1 MKKYVLLLAALCSIS
16 LLAQQAPAPSDPKPQ
31 ATAATAPKTYR
42 QFNSE
47 TKDGTYTNHYFGF
60 SYTLPSGWD
69 SHDEETKKRVLE
81 MGQETLKKGEQAPA
95 QPGPEQGFFMLLL
108 TTPKDV
114 LFPQVTLMAQDVVL
128 VPQIKTGGDFIEL
141 LSGEFKQQPE
151 YSLTKATEKFAIADK
166 EFYKSEFK
174 NGPAYQAAVFTIMRR
189 HAVGFILTAG
199 NDKDLQDLIAGV
211 QKMKFEPPKDAE
223 AK

>member
-1 MKKYVLLLAALCSIS
+1 
-16 LLAQQAPAPSDPKPQ
+16 
-31 ATAATAPKTYR
+31 
-42 QFNSE
+42 
-47 TKDGTYTNHYFGF
+47 
-60 SYTLPSGWD
+60 
-69 SHDEETKKRVLE
+69 
-81 MGQETLKKGEQAPA
+81 
-95 QPGPEQGFFMLLL
+95 
-108 TTPKDV
+108 
-114 LFPQVTLMAQDVVL
+114 MAQDVVL

-189 HAVGFILTAG
+189 RAVGFIVTAG
-199 NDKDLQDLIAGV
+199 NDKDLQDLISGV